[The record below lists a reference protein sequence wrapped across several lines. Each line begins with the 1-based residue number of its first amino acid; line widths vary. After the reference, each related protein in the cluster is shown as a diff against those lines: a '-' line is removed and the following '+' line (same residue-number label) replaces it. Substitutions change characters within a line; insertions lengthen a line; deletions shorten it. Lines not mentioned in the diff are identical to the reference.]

1 MKNRKIISA
10 ITAIAMAA
18 AGSGMSVMAAETPA
32 ATQAATKAA
41 ATQAA
46 TKAAATQA
54 ATKAAATKAATTQAA
69 IKAVTTQA
77 ATQPATQAPTK
88 APLTAAQILG
98 VWEGTYDGA
107 DAWESGLVKRQI
119 IFNVDQCSEDGSFSG
134 IAEVPSTPGERY
146 IFAGTCDFNTGDVTI
161 QGNEWIVDYNSWNF
175 LRFKGKLDTENMQIT
190 GDVGTSGIQFFE
202 YKKTSDEYVDYS
214 VDLNTVPREWYGE
227 YDGFHGDTIVRR
239 NIRFSI
245 SEIAE
250 NGDIKGTAFVSP
262 SDKADSKYAVESTY
276 YFKGKIN
283 ERFGRI
289 HIQGYEWIEVPDI
302 DTNFFVDFTGYIHE
316 GKIDGYTVTGYTDNG
331 IWAMETTK
339 VLKGDLNFDNKIDVA
354 DLVIMQR
361 YLLADFDFNKSL
373 FYYADMNN
381 DGNVDAF
388 DLVFLR
394 KELIENWL

>member
-1 MKNRKIISA
+1 MRNSKLISGL
-10 ITAIAMAA
+10 TALVMAA
-18 AGSGMSVMAAETPA
+18 AGSGMSVMAAETTA

-41 ATQAA
+41 TSQ
-46 TKAAATQA
+46 
-54 ATKAAATKAATTQAA
+54 AATKAATTQAA
-69 IKAVTTQA
+69 TKAVTTQA
-77 ATQPATQAPTK
+77 ATQPATEATTK
-88 APLTAAQILG
+88 APITAAQILG
-98 VWEGTYDGA
+98 VWEGTYDGK
-107 DAWESGLVKRQI
+107 DAGKSGIVKRQI

-161 QGNEWIVDYNSWNF
+161 QGNKWIVDYNSWNF

-190 GDVGTSGIQFFE
+190 GDVGTTGTQFFE
-202 YKKTSDEYVDYS
+202 YKKTSDEYIDYS
-214 VDLNTVPREWYGE
+214 IDLNTVPRELYGE
-227 YDGFHGDTIVRR
+227 YDGFDNTTIVRR

-250 NGDIKGTAFVSP
+250 NGDIKGIAYMSP
-262 SDKADSKYAVESTY
+262 SEKADSKYAVEGSY
-276 YFKGKIN
+276 YFEGEID

-289 HIQGYEWIEVPDI
+289 HIQGNEWIEEPGFGV
-302 DTNFFVDFTGYIHE
+302 NHFVDFTGYIHE
-316 GKIDGYTVTGYTDNG
+316 GKIDGYTITGKTANG

-373 FYYADMNN
+373 FYYADMND
-381 DGNVDAF
+381 DGNVDVF